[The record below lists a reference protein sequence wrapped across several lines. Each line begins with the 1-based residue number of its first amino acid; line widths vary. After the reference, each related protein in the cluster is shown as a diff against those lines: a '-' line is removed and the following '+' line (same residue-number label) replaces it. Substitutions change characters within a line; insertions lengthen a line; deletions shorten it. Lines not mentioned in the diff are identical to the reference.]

1 MQCIFLFSKWALW
14 SAKPKVIQLFTEI
27 ISLLQTNPTALY
39 IVVGLFSLCIGSF
52 LNVVIYRTPKIMEQ
66 EWRQEWHDECLL
78 MTKTEQPIIDYSKI
92 TLNTPA
98 STCPK
103 CQSPIRWYQN
113 IPVISWL
120 ILRGKCGS
128 CQNPISIRYP
138 AIEILTAV
146 CALTVVSVFGPT
158 VQMLFGLFFTY
169 ILIALTFIDFDTQ
182 YLPDRYT
189 LPLAALG
196 LGINSFSIYT
206 TPIAS
211 IWGYLIGFL
220 CLWIVYYLFKLV
232 TGKEGMGYGDFK
244 LLAALGA
251 WMGPL
256 MLPLIV
262 LLSSCVGAII
272 GYILLRVRK
281 DNLPFAFG
289 PYIAIAG
296 WIAFLWGEQIMRIY
310 LGQ

>member
-1 MQCIFLFSKWALW
+1 MQELIAYF
-14 SAKPKVIQLFTEI
+14 ID
-27 ISLLQTNPTALY
+27 NPTALY
-39 IVVGLFSLCIGSF
+39 IAVGLLSLCIGSF
-52 LNVVIYRTPKIMEQ
+52 LNVVIYRTPKMMEQ
-66 EWRQEWHDECLL
+66 EWRQDCHMFLHP
-78 MTKTEQPIIDYSKI
+78 EQAIIDESKL
-92 TLNTPA
+92 TLSKPA

-103 CQSPIRWYQN
+103 CSTEIRWYQN

-120 ILRGKCGS
+120 VLRGKCGS

-138 AIEILTAV
+138 LIELLTALASLV
-146 CALTVVSVFGPT
+146 IVSVFGPT
-158 VQMLFGLFFTY
+158 LQMLFGLLLTW

-182 YLPDRYT
+182 LLPDRYT
-189 LPLAALG
+189 LTLAALG
-196 LGINSFSIYT
+196 LGINSYAIYISPT
-206 TPIAS
+206 SA
-211 IWGYLIGFL
+211 IWGYIIGFL
-220 CLWIVYYLFKLV
+220 CLWIVYYLFKIV

-262 LLSSCVGAII
+262 LLSSLVGAII
-272 GYILLRVRK
+272 GIILLKIRK
-281 DNLPFAFG
+281 ENQPFAFG

-296 WIAFLWGEQIMRIY
+296 WIAFIWGEPIMKAY

>member
-1 MQCIFLFSKWALW
+1 MQELIAYF
-14 SAKPKVIQLFTEI
+14 IE
-27 ISLLQTNPTALY
+27 NPTALY
-39 IVVGLFSLCIGSF
+39 IAVGLFSLCIGSF
-52 LNVVIYRTPKIMEQ
+52 LNVVIYRTPKMMEQ
-66 EWRQEWHDECLL
+66 EWRQDCQMFLHPD
-78 MTKTEQPIIDYSKI
+78 QAIIDKSKL
-92 TLNTPA
+92 TLSKPA

-103 CQSPIRWYQN
+103 CSTEIRWYQN

-138 AIEILTAV
+138 LIELLTALASLV
-146 CALTVVSVFGPT
+146 IVSVFGPT
-158 VQMLFGLFFTY
+158 LQMLFGLLLTW

-182 YLPDRYT
+182 LLPDRYT
-189 LPLAALG
+189 LTLAALG
-196 LGINSFSIYT
+196 LGINSYAIYISPT
-206 TPIAS
+206 SA
-211 IWGYLIGFL
+211 IWGYIIGFL
-220 CLWIVYYLFKLV
+220 CLWIVYYLFKII

-262 LLSSCVGAII
+262 LLSSLVGAII
-272 GYILLRVRK
+272 GIVLLKIRK
-281 DNLPFAFG
+281 ENQPFAFG

-296 WIAFLWGEQIMRIY
+296 WIAFIWGEPIMKAY

>member
-1 MQCIFLFSKWALW
+1 MQELIAYF
-14 SAKPKVIQLFTEI
+14 ID
-27 ISLLQTNPTALY
+27 NPTALY
-39 IVVGLFSLCIGSF
+39 IAVGLLSLCIGSF
-52 LNVVIYRTPKIMEQ
+52 LNVVIYRTPKMMEQ
-66 EWRQEWHDECLL
+66 EWRQDCHMFLHP
-78 MTKTEQPIIDYSKI
+78 EQAIIDESKL
-92 TLNTPA
+92 TLSKPA

-103 CQSPIRWYQN
+103 CSTEIRWYQN

-138 AIEILTAV
+138 LIELLTALASLV
-146 CALTVVSVFGPT
+146 IVSVFGPT
-158 VQMLFGLFFTY
+158 LQMLFGLLLTW

-182 YLPDRYT
+182 LLPDRYT
-189 LPLAALG
+189 LTLAALG
-196 LGINSFSIYT
+196 LGINSYAIYISPT
-206 TPIAS
+206 SA
-211 IWGYLIGFL
+211 IWGYIIGFL
-220 CLWIVYYLFKLV
+220 CLWIVYYLFKIV
-232 TGKEGMGYGDFK
+232 TGTEGMGYGDFK

-262 LLSSCVGAII
+262 LLSSLVGAII
-272 GYILLRVRK
+272 GIVLLKIRK
-281 DNLPFAFG
+281 ENQPFAFG

-296 WIAFLWGEQIMRIY
+296 WIAFIWGEPIMKAY

>member
-1 MQCIFLFSKWALW
+1 MQELIAYF
-14 SAKPKVIQLFTEI
+14 ID
-27 ISLLQTNPTALY
+27 NPTALY
-39 IVVGLFSLCIGSF
+39 IAVGLLSLCIGSF
-52 LNVVIYRTPKIMEQ
+52 LNVVIYRTPKMMEQ
-66 EWRQEWHDECLL
+66 EWRQDCQMFLHP
-78 MTKTEQPIIDYSKI
+78 EQAIIDESKL
-92 TLNTPA
+92 TLSKPA

-103 CQSPIRWYQN
+103 CRTEIRWYQH

-120 ILRGKCGS
+120 VLRGKCGS

-138 AIEILTAV
+138 LIELLTALASLV
-146 CALTVVSVFGPT
+146 IVSVFGPT
-158 VQMLFGLFFTY
+158 LQMLFGLLLTW

-182 YLPDRYT
+182 LLPDRYT
-189 LPLAALG
+189 LTLAALG
-196 LGINSFSIYT
+196 LGINSYAIYISPT
-206 TPIAS
+206 SA
-211 IWGYLIGFL
+211 IWGYIIGFL
-220 CLWIVYYLFKLV
+220 CLWIVYYLFKIV

-262 LLSSCVGAII
+262 LLSSLVGAII
-272 GYILLRVRK
+272 GIVLLKIRK
-281 DNLPFAFG
+281 ENQPFAFG

-296 WIAFLWGEQIMRIY
+296 WIAFIWGEPIMKAY

>member
-1 MQCIFLFSKWALW
+1 MQELIAYF
-14 SAKPKVIQLFTEI
+14 ID
-27 ISLLQTNPTALY
+27 NPTALY
-39 IVVGLFSLCIGSF
+39 IAVGLLSLCIGSF
-52 LNVVIYRTPKIMEQ
+52 LNVVIYRTPKMMEQ
-66 EWRQEWHDECLL
+66 EWRQDCHMFLHP
-78 MTKTEQPIIDYSKI
+78 EQAIIDESKL
-92 TLNTPA
+92 TLSKPA

-103 CQSPIRWYQN
+103 CSTEIRWYQN

-138 AIEILTAV
+138 LIELLTALASLV
-146 CALTVVSVFGPT
+146 IVSVFGPT
-158 VQMLFGLFFTY
+158 LQMLFGLLLTWM
-169 ILIALTFIDFDTQ
+169 LIALTFIDFDTQ
-182 YLPDRYT
+182 LLPDRYT
-189 LPLAALG
+189 LTLAALG
-196 LGINSFSIYT
+196 LGINSYAIYISPT
-206 TPIAS
+206 SA
-211 IWGYLIGFL
+211 IWGYIIGFL
-220 CLWIVYYLFKLV
+220 CLWIVYYLFKIV

-262 LLSSCVGAII
+262 LLSSLVGAII
-272 GYILLRVRK
+272 GIILLKIRK
-281 DNLPFAFG
+281 ENQPFAFG

-296 WIAFLWGEQIMRIY
+296 WIAFIWGEPIMKAY